1 MQGVNFSDVTS
12 MWGRGIQ
19 LIHEK
24 AIVIKSNILLEFD
37 NVCIEWRADHWSY
50 FVANH
55 NIQRQLHH
63 WKGYAF

>member
-37 NVCIEWRADHWSY
+37 DVCIE
-50 FVANH
+50 
-55 NIQRQLHH
+55 
-63 WKGYAF
+63 

>member
-24 AIVIKSNILLEFD
+24 AIVIKSNILFRYD
-37 NVCIEWRADHWSY
+37 NICIKMKSSPLKL
-50 FVANH
+50 VS
-55 NIQRQLHH
+55 
-63 WKGYAF
+63 G